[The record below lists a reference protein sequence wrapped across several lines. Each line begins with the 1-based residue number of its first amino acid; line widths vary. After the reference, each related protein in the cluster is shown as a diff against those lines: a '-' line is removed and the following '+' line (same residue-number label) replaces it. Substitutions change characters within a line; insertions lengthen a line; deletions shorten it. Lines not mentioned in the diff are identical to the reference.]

1 MPQVTGGCLCG
12 GVRYTVTS
20 EPTWSFLC
28 HCRDCQ
34 RYTGSPF
41 EAGIMFPITS
51 VSLQGELKTYI
62 IPGGSGRSVHRRFCP
77 HCGSGVVNT
86 VDFRP
91 DVMIVLAGTLDDPAR
106 FSPEVE
112 VFCDF
117 AQPWV
122 HSGVERPRFP
132 KMPI

>member
-1 MPQVTGGCLCG
+1 
-12 GVRYTVTS
+12 
-20 EPTWSFLC
+20 
-28 HCRDCQ
+28 
-34 RYTGSPF
+34 
-41 EAGIMFPITS
+41 MFPITS
-51 VSLQGELKTYI
+51 ISLQGELKTYTI
-62 IPGGSGRSVHRRFCP
+62 SGGSGRSVHRRFCP

-86 VDFRP
+86 VEFRP

-112 VFCDF
+112 VFCDT

-122 HSGVERPRFP
+122 HSGAERPRFP